1 MLPIRVKQFPNFL
14 KELYKRNKVLAAAPA
29 EKRVF
34 HLCYFSCHSYFP
46 YLYCALHSMKKH
58 LTNVELKIY
67 IFNDAEMPISDAQF
81 AKIQA
86 LLPDSEMILWPKSM
100 GWGAEQIGNIWNAY
114 AHAAKNANDNDIIAR
129 IDSDVFFFNDRIFQM
144 IMRSDADLIGDGHF
158 VDFKYTQGGCY
169 FFKTS
174 AINQINAMIA
184 EQSMDKLTQEID
196 IVVEDIAAHHFAKKL
211 NLKVWLTWFMVFP
224 QEIINSG
231 GLSSW
236 LKWKFSCA
244 HFVMKNKDKML
255 EAYTKHILSEEENKA
270 FLEILKTQ

>member
-1 MLPIRVKQFPNFL
+1 MLPIRIKQFPNFL
-14 KELYKRNKVLAAAPA
+14 KELHKRNKVLSASPN

-58 LTNVELKIY
+58 LKNIEFKIY
-67 IFNDAEMPISDAQF
+67 IFNDAEMPISDTQF
-81 AKIQA
+81 AEIKKLI
-86 LLPDSEMILWPKSM
+86 PDSEMILWPKSM
-100 GWGAEQIGNIWNAY
+100 GWGAEQIANIWKAY
-114 AHAAKNANDNDIIAR
+114 EYAAKNADDNDIIAR
-129 IDSDVFFFNDRIFQM
+129 VDSDVFFFNERIFQM
-144 IMRSDADLIGDGHF
+144 IKRSDADLIGDGHF

-169 FFKTS
+169 FFKVS
-174 AINQINAMIA
+174 AIHQINQMIA
-184 EQSMDKLTQEID
+184 EKSMENLVKEID
-196 IVVEDIAAHHFAKKL
+196 IVVEDIAAHYFAKKL
-211 NLKVWLTWFMVFP
+211 GLNIWLTWFMVFP

-255 EAYTKHILSEEENKA
+255 EAYKKHIISSKEYEE
-270 FLEILKTQ
+270 FSSIIKTQ

>member
-14 KELYKRNKVLAAAPA
+14 KELVIRNKILASTPA
-29 EKRVF
+29 KKRVF

-58 LTNVELKIY
+58 LKNIDFKIY

-86 LLPDSEMILWPKSM
+86 LLPHSEMILWPKSM

-114 AHAAKNANDNDIIAR
+114 AHAAKNANENDIIAR

-158 VDFKYTQGGCY
+158 VDFQYTQGGCY

-174 AINQINAMIA
+174 AINQINTMIA
-184 EQSMDKLTQEID
+184 EQGMDKLTQEID
-196 IVVEDIAAHHFAKKL
+196 IIVEDIAAHHFAKKL

-231 GLSSW
+231 GLGNW

-255 EAYTKHILSEEENKA
+255 EAYTKHILSDKENKA